1 MLDYSKLE
9 TTKAEPEAASMIETF
24 RAVGYNVGTAIADII
39 DNSISA
45 SANNIWVDYE
55 WDGADSKMFIT
66 DDGYGMNNAEL
77 IQAMKPGSQ
86 NPLDKR
92 SPDDLGRFGLGLK
105 TASFSQCRKFCV
117 ISKKKEGDLV
127 YWTWDLAFVGL
138 SKGWNLLKYRP
149 DEDVCYETLN
159 KLESGTSVIWWD
171 IDRLTKGSTKSD
183 ETSKRRFFENM
194 EASKKHL
201 GMVFHRYIENGLN
214 IYFRD
219 RQIIP
224 WDPFLT
230 GKSGIQTRPEMN
242 FADGQISI
250 QGYILPHR
258 SRLTPEEYEYGKGP
272 QDSWTNHQGFYIYRN
287 DRLLVPGDWLNMF
300 KKEAH
305 CDLCRI
311 KLNMTN
317 DFDRE
322 WHIDIKKSQAIPPP
336 EYREKILALAKEA
349 RSFAVEVYRHRG
361 KIIKRTLSKDEF
373 IPVWEERV
381 RHGKRFYKLNR
392 KHPIIRDLLE
402 RSNGLEKQIE
412 NAIKFIEETVPVPL
426 IMIRENETDV
436 IHGKPFEG
444 ANHDLVWEIMKAMY
458 VQMINNGYSCE
469 DAKAKIANIEPFDS
483 YLEYIERLEI
493 NR

>member
-45 SANNIWVDYE
+45 SASNIWIDYV
-55 WDGADSKMFIT
+55 WDGSDSKIFIT
-66 DDGYGMNNAEL
+66 DDGYGMNNAAL

-117 ISKKKEGDLV
+117 ISKKKENGLV
-127 YWTWDLAFVGL
+127 YWTWDLDFVGL

-171 IDRLTKGSTKSD
+171 IDRLTKGSSKSD
-183 ETSKRRFFENM
+183 ETAKRRFFEDM

-219 RQIIP
+219 RKIVP

-242 FADGQISI
+242 FDDDQISI
-250 QGYILPHR
+250 QGFILPHR
-258 SRLTPEEYEYGKGP
+258 SR
-272 QDSWTNHQGFYIYRN
+272 
-287 DRLLVPGDWLNMF
+287 LVPGDWLNMF

-305 CDLCRI
+305 YDLCRI
-311 KLNMTN
+311 KLDMTN

-322 WHIDIKKSQAIPPP
+322 WHIDIKKSQAIPPS
-336 EYREKILALAKEA
+336 EYREKILALAKET

-402 RSNGLEKQIE
+402 HSNGLEKQIE

-444 ANHDLVWEIMKAMY
+444 ANHDPVWDIMKAMY
-458 VQMINNGYSCE
+458 VQMVNNGYSYE

-483 YLEYIERLEI
+483 YLEYIEHLEI
-493 NR
+493 NK

>member
-1 MLDYSKLE
+1 MLEYLNIE

-45 SANNIWVDYE
+45 RASNIWVDYV
-55 WDGADSKMFIT
+55 WDGSDSKIFIT
-66 DDGYGMNNAEL
+66 DDGYGMNDAEL
-77 IQAMKPGSQ
+77 IQAMKPGSK

-117 ISKKKEGDLV
+117 ISKIKESGLV
-127 YWTWDLAFVGL
+127 YWTWDLDYVGL
-138 SKGWNLLKYRP
+138 SKGWNLLKFRP
-149 DEDVCYETLN
+149 DGDILYETLN

-171 IDRLTKGSTKSD
+171 IDRLTKGSSESD
-183 ETSKRRFFENM
+183 EVAKRRFFEDM
-194 EASKKHL
+194 EASKNHL
-201 GMVFHRYIENGLN
+201 GMVFHSFIENGLN

-219 RQIIP
+219 RKIVP
-224 WDPFLT
+224 WDPFMT
-230 GKSGIQTRPEMN
+230 GKPGIQTRPEMKL
-242 FADGQISI
+242 DDDQISI
-250 QGYILPHR
+250 QGFILPHR
-258 SRLTPEEYEYGKGP
+258 SNLTPEEYEYGKGP

-305 CDLCRI
+305 YDLCRI
-311 KLNMTN
+311 KLNMRN

-392 KHPIIRDLLE
+392 KHPIIRNLLKE
-402 RSNGLEKQIE
+402 SNELEKLIE

-436 IHGKPFEG
+436 IHGRPFEG
-444 ANHDLVWEIMKAMY
+444 LNHDPVLNVMKEMY
-458 VQMINNGYSCE
+458 IQMVNNGYSGE

-483 YLEYIERLEI
+483 YLEYIELLE
-493 NR
+493 NNK